1 MSGSG
6 HLRSESGKESLYLSG
21 GEYGLGQG
29 YDAAFLK
36 VWPRSEKTALQLSE
50 MGTKMKRADDEETQ
64 VEWEGPR
71 GARPALVG
79 GALRLHASP
88 GPPPLPRLPAAT
100 RLRMRPPSA
109 ARPSQPEAGGGPQAD
124 VIQSREGDTQGTA
137 PGARLTNRRM
147 SGGLRALRL
156 PSAHPAPQ
164 APRRAAPLRG
174 PRPPP
179 GARGGALL
187 VSLGRVATRPTRE
200 LGILRAA
207 GQGGVVRK
215 VVPALCVI

>member
-50 MGTKMKRADDEETQ
+50 MGTKMKRAADEETQ

-88 GPPPLPRLPAAT
+88 GPPPPTPAPSCNTPTYAASPRGQAFT
-100 RLRMRPPSA
+100 
-109 ARPSQPEAGGGPQAD
+109 ARGWRRAGGRCHPITGG
-124 VIQSREGDTQGTA
+124 RH
-137 PGARLTNRRM
+137 
-147 SGGLRALRL
+147 SGYR
-156 PSAHPAPQ
+156 P
-164 APRRAAPLRG
+164 RG
-174 PRPPP
+174 P
-179 GARGGALL
+179 
-187 VSLGRVATRPTRE
+187 TD
-200 LGILRAA
+200 
-207 GQGGVVRK
+207 Q
-215 VVPALCVI
+215 